1 MRKIAIFALALGSL
15 FATQAAAADTA
26 QVSATKNVGI
36 VDFAFKPGALTVAK
50 GTTVKFTNRGSTAH
64 TATRNGGGF
73 DKRLAPGKSF
83 SVRFQQRGRFPY
95 HCRIHPFMKGRI
107 VVQ

>member
-1 MRKIAIFALALGSL
+1 MRKISIFALALGSL

-26 QVSATKNVGI
+26 QVSATKNVAI
-36 VDFAFKPGALTVAK
+36 VDFAFKPGTLTIARGSKVE
-50 GTTVKFTNRGSTAH
+50 FENDGSTAH

-83 SVRFQQRGRFPY
+83 SVRFQQRGSFAY
-95 HCRIHPFMKGRI
+95 HCKIHSFMKGKI